1 MARKK
6 QKKLDLSSAGD
17 LQHNPF
23 AALGKQFGVEAAQEK
38 PETAEPKKIV
48 EDQPVLMV
56 RKEKR
61 KKGKMM
67 TCVYHLKGDRK
78 AMLKKLKHRFG
89 TGGTI
94 EEDVLALQG
103 DLRQQVADW
112 FQAEGYK
119 VRLGN

>member
-6 QKKLDLSSAGD
+6 TQKLDLSSAD
-17 LQHNPF
+17 ELQHNPF
-23 AALGKQFGVEAAQEK
+23 AALGKQFGVSKTRE
-38 PETAEPKKIV
+38 ETASPATPEK
-48 EDQPVLMV
+48 DAQPVLMV

-78 AMLKKLKHRFG
+78 AMLKKLKQRFG
-89 TGGTI
+89 TGGNI
-94 EEDVLALQG
+94 EEDILALQG
-103 DLRQQVADW
+103 DLRPQVAEW
-112 FQAEGYK
+112 LEGEGYK